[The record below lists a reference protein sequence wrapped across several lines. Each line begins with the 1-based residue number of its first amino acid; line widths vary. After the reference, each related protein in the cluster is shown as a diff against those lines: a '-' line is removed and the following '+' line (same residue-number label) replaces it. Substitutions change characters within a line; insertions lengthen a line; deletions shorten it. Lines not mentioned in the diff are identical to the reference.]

1 MTAAVAG
8 TAVVG
13 TEIAACNG
21 AVAEMKGVVAGAA
34 EGDDDDEGAEG
45 DVALGLRTLYETAG
59 FAAQVLALA
68 VVEDQE
74 VLAPVTEQNM
84 CDPEEPPVVCGTFH
98 WTHPPGLVALLR

>member
-1 MTAAVAG
+1 M
-8 TAVVG
+8 G

-34 EGDDDDEGAEG
+34 EGDDDGEGAEG
-45 DVALGLRTLYETAG
+45 DVALGLQRLDETVG
-59 FAAQVLALA
+59 FVAEVLALA
-68 VVEDQE
+68 VAEDQG

>member
-1 MTAAVAG
+1 M
-8 TAVVG
+8 G

-21 AVAEMKGVVAGAA
+21 AVAEMMGVAAGAA

-59 FAAQVLALA
+59 FVAEALALA
-68 VVEDQE
+68 VVEDQG

-98 WTHPPGLVALLR
+98 WTHPPGLVALPQ